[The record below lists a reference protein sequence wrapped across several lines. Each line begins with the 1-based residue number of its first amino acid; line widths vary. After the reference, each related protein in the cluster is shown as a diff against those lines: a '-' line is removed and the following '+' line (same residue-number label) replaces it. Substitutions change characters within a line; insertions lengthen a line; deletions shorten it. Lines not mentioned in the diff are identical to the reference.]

1 MSTVAL
7 VVVLGFVLFVVPVV
21 VLVVGVVLTASVRR
35 QRPRASDPAPPLNSH
50 VMRSAPPAD
59 R

>member
-50 VMRSAPPAD
+50 VMRGVPPAD

>member
-7 VVVLGFVLFVVPVV
+7 VVVLGFVLFVVLVV

-50 VMRSAPPAD
+50 VMRGVPPAD